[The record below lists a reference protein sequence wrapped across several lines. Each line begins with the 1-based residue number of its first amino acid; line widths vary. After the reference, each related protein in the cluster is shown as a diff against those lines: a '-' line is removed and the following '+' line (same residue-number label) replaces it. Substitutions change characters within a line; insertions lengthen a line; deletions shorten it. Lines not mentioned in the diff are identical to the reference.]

1 MDSLRFLR
9 VLCASAL
16 KQPAVARDVM
26 ADEKHPEFE
35 VKDRRRF
42 TAEGEARE
50 EVEAAGQAEVGAQ
63 LEAAQPSPPQEP
75 PAEPQ
80 PAATGQA
87 ARSYAEGG
95 RGYEP
100 PSFERLVLVY
110 YQTALLQMGL
120 LATDPQHP
128 PERDLVGARETID
141 VLGLLQDKTRGNLTS
156 QESRVL
162 ENLLYELR
170 MAWVEMSKKQ

>member
-1 MDSLRFLR
+1 VPSEN
-9 VLCASAL
+9 AP
-16 KQPAVARDVM
+16 Q
-26 ADEKHPEFE
+26 FE

-50 EVEAAGQAEVGAQ
+50 EVDPAGQAEAGAQ
-63 LEAAQPSPPQEP
+63 RAAAPPSPPQERA
-75 PAEPQ
+75 AEPQ
-80 PAATGQA
+80 SAASGQA

-100 PSFERLVLVY
+100 PSFERLLLVY
-110 YQTALLQMGL
+110 YETALLQMGL

-128 PERDLVGARETID
+128 PERDLGGARETID
-141 VLGLLQDKTRGNLTS
+141 ILGLLQDKTRGNLTV

-170 MAWVEMSKKQ
+170 MAWVEVNRRNRPES

>member
-1 MDSLRFLR
+1 M
-9 VLCASAL
+9 
-16 KQPAVARDVM
+16 P
-26 ADEKHPEFE
+26 DENAPLFE
-35 VKDRRRF
+35 IKDRRRF

-50 EVEAAGQAEVGAQ
+50 EVEPAGQADAGAQ
-63 LEAAQPSPPQEP
+63 LGAAPPSPPREP

-80 PAATGQA
+80 PAASGQA

-100 PSFERLVLVY
+100 PSFERLLLVY

-128 PERDLVGARETID
+128 PERDLGGARETID
-141 VLGLLQDKTRGNLTS
+141 ILGLLQDKTRGNLTP

-162 ENLLYELR
+162 DNLLYELR
-170 MAWVEMSKKQ
+170 MAWVELSKKQ

>member
-1 MDSLRFLR
+1 
-9 VLCASAL
+9 V
-16 KQPAVARDVM
+16 P
-26 ADEKHPEFE
+26 DENAPLFE
-35 VKDRRRF
+35 IKDRRRF

-50 EVEAAGQAEVGAQ
+50 EVEPAGQADAGAQ
-63 LEAAQPSPPQEP
+63 LGAAPPSPPREP

-80 PAATGQA
+80 PAASGQA

-100 PSFERLVLVY
+100 PSFERLLLVY

-128 PERDLVGARETID
+128 PERDLGGARETID
-141 VLGLLQDKTRGNLTS
+141 ILGLLQDKTRGNLTP

-162 ENLLYELR
+162 DNLLYELR
-170 MAWVEMSKKQ
+170 MAWVELSKKQ

>member
-1 MDSLRFLR
+1 MPGEN
-9 VLCASAL
+9 A
-16 KQPAVARDVM
+16 
-26 ADEKHPEFE
+26 PEFE

-42 TAEGEARE
+42 TTEGEARE
-50 EVEAAGQAEVGAQ
+50 EAEPAGQADAEAHLGA
-63 LEAAQPSPPQEP
+63 APPSPPGEP
-75 PAEPQ
+75 PVEPQ
-80 PAATGQA
+80 SAASGQA

-100 PSFERLVLVY
+100 PSFERLLLVY

-141 VLGLLQDKTRGNLTS
+141 ILGLLQEKTRGNLTEK
-156 QESRVL
+156 ESRVL
-162 ENLLYELR
+162 DNVLYELR
-170 MAWVEMSKKQ
+170 MAWVEVNRRNRPET

>member
-1 MDSLRFLR
+1 M
-9 VLCASAL
+9 
-16 KQPAVARDVM
+16 P
-26 ADEKHPEFE
+26 DENAPLFE
-35 VKDRRRF
+35 IKDRRRF

-50 EVEAAGQAEVGAQ
+50 EVEPAGQADAGAQ
-63 LEAAQPSPPQEP
+63 LGAAPPSPPREP

-80 PAATGQA
+80 PAASGQA

-100 PSFERLVLVY
+100 PSFERLLLVY

-128 PERDLVGARETID
+128 PERDLVGARETVDI
-141 VLGLLQDKTRGNLTS
+141 LELLQDKTRGNLTP

-162 ENLLYELR
+162 DNVLYELR
-170 MAWVEMSKKQ
+170 MAWVELSKKQ

>member
-1 MDSLRFLR
+1 
-9 VLCASAL
+9 V
-16 KQPAVARDVM
+16 P
-26 ADEKHPEFE
+26 DENAPLFE
-35 VKDRRRF
+35 IKDRRRF

-50 EVEAAGQAEVGAQ
+50 EVEPAGQADAGAQ
-63 LEAAQPSPPQEP
+63 LGAAPPSPPREP

-80 PAATGQA
+80 PAASGQA

-100 PSFERLVLVY
+100 PSFERLLLVY

-128 PERDLVGARETID
+128 PERDLVGARETVDI
-141 VLGLLQDKTRGNLTS
+141 LELLQDKTRGNLTP

-162 ENLLYELR
+162 DNVLYELR
-170 MAWVEMSKKQ
+170 MAWVELSKKQ

>member
-1 MDSLRFLR
+1 MPGENAPL
-9 VLCASAL
+9 
-16 KQPAVARDVM
+16 
-26 ADEKHPEFE
+26 FE
-35 VKDRRRF
+35 IKDRRRF

-50 EVEAAGQAEVGAQ
+50 EVEPAGQAEAEAQ
-63 LEAAQPSPPQEP
+63 RAAAPPPPPQEP

-80 PAATGQA
+80 PAASGQA

-100 PSFERLVLVY
+100 PTFERLLLVY

-141 VLGLLQDKTRGNLTS
+141 ILGLLQDKTRGNLTS
-156 QESRVL
+156 QEGRVL

-170 MAWVEMSKKQ
+170 MAWVELNRRNRPES

>member
-1 MDSLRFLR
+1 
-9 VLCASAL
+9 
-16 KQPAVARDVM
+16 M

-50 EVEAAGQAEVGAQ
+50 EVEPAGQAEAGAQ
-63 LEAAQPSPPQEP
+63 LGAAPPAPPQEP

-80 PAATGQA
+80 PATSGQA

-100 PSFERLVLVY
+100 PSFERLLLVY

-128 PERDLVGARETID
+128 PEHDLVGARETID

-170 MAWVEMSKKQ
+170 MAWVELNRSNRPES